1 MKLHETHLK
10 PLADAVGVSGRED
23 EVRNLIYAAIKDHVE
38 DARVDAMGNLLAV
51 KKGTGESDLRV
62 LVAAHM
68 DEVGFMVTGFDSSG
82 MLEVRAVG
90 GVDHRILPALRVQ
103 VGDDKLP
110 GFFTWKPI
118 HMNRGNS
125 VQKIDTLKVDIGATS
140 KSAAQGKATLGD
152 RVAFL
157 SETVELTDTVI
168 RGKAFD
174 DRTGC
179 AELIE
184 LIKGEPFPFDLLV
197 AFTVQEEVGLRGA
210 SVLGE
215 ALKPD
220 AAVILECTACHEVP
234 QPEDE
239 PDMTTVTRMGH
250 GPVLSVMD
258 ARTIAHPGLRDH
270 FIDTAE
276 RNDIPYQFRSPQY
289 AGGTDAGSIHMSV
302 GGVPSISVSVPG
314 RYLHTPNIVMSM
326 DDFSNV
332 VALVRQAL
340 LTLAPANLER

>member
-10 PLADAVGVSGRED
+10 ELADAVGVSGRED
-23 EVRNLIYAAIKDHVE
+23 EVRKLIYAAIKEHVE

-51 KKGTGESDLRV
+51 KKGTGASNLRV

-68 DEVGFMVTGFDSSG
+68 DEVGFMVTGFESNG
-82 MLEVRAVG
+82 MLQVRPVG
-90 GVDHRILPALRVQ
+90 GIDNRILPALRVQ
-103 VGDDKLP
+103 VGKDKLP

-118 HMNRGNS
+118 HMNRGDT
-125 VQKIDTLKVDIGATS
+125 VQKIDSMYIDIGATS
-140 KSAAQGKATLGD
+140 KSAAQGKVTLGD

-220 AAVILECTACHEVP
+220 AAIILECTACHEVP
-234 QPEDE
+234 QHEDM
-239 PDMTTVTRMGH
+239 PDMTTVTRMGA

-270 FIDTAE
+270 FIATAE
-276 RNDIPYQFRSPQY
+276 KHAIPYQFRSPQY
-289 AGGTDAGSIHMSV
+289 AGGTDAGSIHLSI

-314 RYLHTPNIVMSM
+314 RYLHTPNLIMSM

-340 LTLAPANLER
+340 LSLEPVILER